1 MLGPQ
6 GFQVLLQGG
15 LFFGVQGG
23 EGFQGG
29 AIIGA
34 PKLDQLR
41 RRVGKLKG
49 IQAPVQLE
57 M

>member
-29 AIIGA
+29 AIIGV